1 MQKFANP
8 EPIFRFLLPAFLFY
22 LAAVYQYDKRYLK
35 SLGKYNVWALVRMA
49 LLLFAAFGLFLVIPS
64 EGLRGLFLIAAVL
77 TVALFQ
83 ILLDSTAENILLNQT
98 LTIAF
103 GLFFSLA
110 AFMQYIPSFG
120 PWYVMAVFASVFLL
134 TRSFYEQVPRP
145 EKTKLIGAVAMG
157 LFASQM
163 FWALSFLPLHFSVL
177 SLLLFN
183 FFYFCL
189 TMNYYHLFHVLNIK
203 KMQFHLLLIAVC
215 SILVVLST
223 PWSVL
228 GQ

>member
-1 MQKFANP
+1 VAYDTAV
-8 EPIFRFLLPAFLFY
+8 ESAVSS
-22 LAAVYQYDKRYLK
+22 AVYQYDKRYLK

-120 PWYVMAVFASVFLL
+120 PWCRSVI
-134 TRSFYEQVPRP
+134 SFSTHNLEALAHYKRGTGCFFPRY
-145 EKTKLIGAVAMG
+145 
-157 LFASQM
+157 
-163 FWALSFLPLHFSVL
+163 
-177 SLLLFN
+177 
-183 FFYFCL
+183 FYGYPFG
-189 TMNYYHLFHVLNIK
+189 
-203 KMQFHLLLIAVC
+203 
-215 SILVVLST
+215 S
-223 PWSVL
+223 
-228 GQ
+228 